1 MQKLLVVILMVFIT
15 SVSGSLLAQSS
26 TSEKDAVADNVISE
40 KKQLALIQQQ
50 IEKNIPS
57 INIESIVKSRM
68 PGIYE
73 VMASGQLLYISEDAK
88 FLISGKLFS
97 INNGIT
103 DLTAESMERLELVK
117 APSRR
122 EKISAVNKDD
132 MIIFKAADEKHRIT
146 VFTDVDCSYCRKLHK
161 EMDNYNKLGITVQYL
176 GYPRAGIG
184 SPSHRKL
191 QTVWCAKDQ
200 LEAMNKAKIDRTF
213 GSDTCEDPLEKHLKL
228 VRDFGLTGTPA
239 IILKSG
245 RLIPGFIAPK
255 RLLTIIKDDEI
266 ALASTV
272 TAN

>member
-1 MQKLLVVILMVFIT
+1 MQKLLVVILMFFIT

-26 TSEKDAVADNVISE
+26 ISEKDAVVENVISE

-57 INIESIVKSRM
+57 INIESIGKSRM

-122 EKISAVNKDD
+122 EKISAVNQDD

-176 GYPRAGIG
+176 GFPRAGIG

-191 QTVWCAKDQ
+191 QTVWCAEDQ

-213 GSDTCEDPLEKHLKL
+213 GSDTCDDPFEKHLKL
-228 VRDFGLTGTPA
+228 VREFGLTGTPA

-245 RLIPGFIAPK
+245 RLIPGFIDPK
-255 RLLTIIKDDEI
+255 RLLTMIKDDEI